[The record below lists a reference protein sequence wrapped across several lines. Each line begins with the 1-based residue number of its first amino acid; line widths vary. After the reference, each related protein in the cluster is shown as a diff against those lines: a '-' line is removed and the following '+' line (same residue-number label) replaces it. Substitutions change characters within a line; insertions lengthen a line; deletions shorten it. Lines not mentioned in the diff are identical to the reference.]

1 MVMDKGLDTFGVG
14 IMGRALWHTALSNGQ
29 NYGGWMGSIFTLRI
43 HILLSSYIQG
53 YTAIWTL

>member
-1 MVMDKGLDTFGVG
+1 MDKGLDTLVVG

-53 YTAIWTL
+53 YTAIWAL